1 MKTGASLS
9 IGDREL
15 PLEADFQEDANRE
28 HSLVG
33 KTVEVSP
40 IAGGDLYNHRGKNAE
55 VTGVYQR
62 YGTVVG
68 YEVKIGKDTFHGTRK
83 DLYVDRS
90 YLEDLQPPTATSA
103 ALREALSH
111 WSGQRDYWHTRIDG
125 LEAFCFDLASVTPSA
140 IPVCHDWGWQF
151 HVPSPMPGDRAVVDC
166 RAAAHDNYWTLT
178 TSVYPERY
186 QGDESPRIIDH
197 HLARVFTWTHQVAVG
212 MSHLHGFNWDGAV
225 QGLRVRA
232 EATTKIL
239 IPLVERTLERCIAAK
254 QELTGELIYFP
265 PGALSVAF
273 SDVRL
278 KAARVGLLEPPTD
291 RRPYSVMSIS
301 PTAARKGRE
310 YIQQVVLHECIH
322 LTVGS
327 NGGDPHGEEFISLAD
342 RLGLGAD
349 FRD

>member
-15 PLEADFQEDANRE
+15 PLEADFQVDADRGHE
-28 HSLVG
+28 LVG
-33 KTVEVSP
+33 KTIEVSP
-40 IAGGDLYNHRGKNAE
+40 IAGGDLRDKREQNAE
-55 VTGVYQR
+55 ITGVYQR
-62 YGTVVG
+62 FGVVVG
-68 YEVKIGKDTFHGTRK
+68 YEVKIGDGSFHGSCK
-83 DLYVDRS
+83 DFFVDRR

-111 WSGQRDYWHTRIDG
+111 WAVQRDYWHTRIDG

-151 HVPSPMPGDRAVVDC
+151 FVPSPMPGDRAVVDC
-166 RAAAHDNYWTLT
+166 RAAAHDNSWTLST
-178 TSVYPERY
+178 AVYPERY
-186 QGDESPRIIDH
+186 RGDEAPRIIDDH
-197 HLARVFTWTHQVAVG
+197 WARVFTWTHQVALG
-212 MSHLHGFNWDGAV
+212 MSHLHGLNWDGAI
-225 QGLRVRA
+225 QGLQVRA

-239 IPLVERTLERCIAAK
+239 IPLVERTLERCIQAK

-278 KAARVGLLEPPTD
+278 KAATVGLLEPPTD
-291 RRPYSVMSIS
+291 RRPYSVMSVS
-301 PTAARKGRE
+301 PSAARKGKE

-322 LTVGS
+322 FTVGS
-327 NGGDPHGEEFISLAD
+327 SGGDPHGEEFISLAD
-342 RLGLGAD
+342 ALGLEAD